1 MGLGK
6 VLSLFLEMG
15 CLVRLTS
22 AKDHKNLCTGDRRG
36 CLKWLR
42 KLSQDGGEVGVQRVE
57 DGAGGGDMPLP
68 FPGS

>member
-1 MGLGK
+1 MEK

-15 CLVRLTS
+15 CLVLLTS
-22 AKDHKNLCTGDRRG
+22 AKDHKNLCTGARG
-36 CLKWLR
+36 RCLKRFR
-42 KLSQDGGEVGVQRVE
+42 KLSQGGREVGVQRVK